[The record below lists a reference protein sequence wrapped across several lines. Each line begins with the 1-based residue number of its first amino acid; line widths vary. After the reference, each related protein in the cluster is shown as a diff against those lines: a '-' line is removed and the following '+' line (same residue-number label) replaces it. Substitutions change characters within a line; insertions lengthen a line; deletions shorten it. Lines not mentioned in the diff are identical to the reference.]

1 MKASLLLLL
10 ALGLPAFAADAP
22 VPAATPAKPKLK
34 VIPGKVIF
42 PTNPGEMRRPWGE
55 LISID
60 PATRTGKFRNEGDD
74 KVMSFTIL
82 PYAELLHHATNGDV
96 QDFRVGERAIFRLHE
111 DDKGEWTW
119 LSYIQDEMNMMNG
132 HKEFY
137 HVTSVDPAKGTIT
150 CDWPTS
156 DGALMRE
163 KGLILETTL
172 ETHFWKNAEPAKLSD
187 IKAGDQ
193 LRERSHGAGE
203 GKRRIAWDI
212 FLDQASLDAFQ
223 AKQKLVHSDRIKT
236 QGAPGYV
243 DQTSATS
250 VSLTMFPEGSEI
262 TKDLK
267 AGQKVKVAPAGVD
280 RNSTATAV
288 SATVAEAKTVGRY
301 LTLTLTMSSG
311 GAPFQVAGVAR
322 LWRE

>member
-1 MKASLLLLL
+1 MKTVLLLL

-34 VIPGKVIF
+34 IIPGQVIF

-60 PATRTGKFRNEGDD
+60 PATRTGTFRNEGDD
-74 KVMSFTIL
+74 KVMSFTML
-82 PYAELLHHATNGDV
+82 PYAELLHHATLGDI
-96 QDFRVGERAIFRLHE
+96 QDFRVGERVIFRLHE

-150 CDWPTS
+150 CDWFTA
-156 DGALMRE
+156 DHALQRE
-163 KGLILETTL
+163 KDLVIETTA
-172 ETHFWKNAEPAKLSD
+172 ETKYWKDGKPAQFSD
-187 IKAGDQ
+187 IKAGDD
-193 LRERSHGAGE
+193 LREQSHGTGAG
-203 GKRRIAWDI
+203 KHRVAWNI

-223 AKQKLVHSDRIKT
+223 AKQKIVHAERIKT

-243 DQTSATS
+243 DQASGTSL
-250 VSLTMFPEGSEI
+250 SLTMFPEGSDLI
-262 TKDLK
+262 KDLK
-267 AGQKVKVAPAGVD
+267 AGQTVKVAPAGVD
-280 RNSTATAV
+280 RNPTAKPVA
-288 SATVAEAKTVGRY
+288 ATVTEAKTVGRY
-301 LTLTLTMSSG
+301 LKLTLTLDSAGT
-311 GAPFQVAGVAR
+311 PFQVAGLAR

>member
-1 MKASLLLLL
+1 MKTSLLLLL

-34 VIPGKVIF
+34 IIPGKVIF

-60 PATRTGKFRNEGDD
+60 PVTRTGKFRNEGDD
-74 KVMSFTIL
+74 QVMSFTIL
-82 PYAELLHHATNGDV
+82 PYAELLHHATLGDI
-96 QDFRVGERAIFRLHE
+96 QDFLPGERAIFRLHE

-137 HVTSVDPAKGTIT
+137 HVTAVDPAKGTIT
-150 CDWPTS
+150 ADWPTA

-163 KGLILETTL
+163 KGLVLETTP
-172 ETHFWKNAEPAKLSD
+172 ETHIWKNAEPAKFSD
-187 IKAGDQ
+187 IKVGDL
-193 LRERSHGAGE
+193 LRERSHGAGA
-203 GKRRIAWDI
+203 GKRRIAWDLFI
-212 FLDQASLDAFQ
+212 DQASLDAFQ
-223 AKQKLVHSDRIKT
+223 AKQKIVHADRIKT

-243 DQTSATS
+243 DQTSGTGL
-250 VSLTMFPEGSEI
+250 SLTMFPEGSDLI
-262 TKDLK
+262 KDLK
-267 AGQKVKVAPAGVD
+267 AGGKVKVAPAGVD
-280 RNSTATAV
+280 RSATAKAV
-288 SATVAEAKTVGRY
+288 AATVTEAKTVGRY
-301 LTLTLTMSSG
+301 LTLALTLDAG
-311 GAPFQVAGVAR
+311 GAPFQVAGLAR

>member
-1 MKASLLLLL
+1 MKPLLLLLL
-10 ALGLPAFAADAP
+10 ALSLPALAADAP

-34 VIPGKVIF
+34 IIPGKVIF
-42 PTNPGEMRRPWGE
+42 PTNAGEMRRPWGE

-82 PYAELLHHATNGDV
+82 PYAELLHHASLGDV
-96 QDFRVGERAIFRLHE
+96 EDFRVGERAIFRLHE
-111 DDKGEWTW
+111 DDEGEWTW

-137 HVTSVDPAKGTIT
+137 HVTSVNPAKGTIT
-150 CDWPTS
+150 CDWPTA

-163 KGLILETTL
+163 KGLILETTP
-172 ETHFWKNAEPAKLSD
+172 ETHFWKNAEPAKFGD
-187 IKAGDQ
+187 IKEGDL
-193 LRERSHGAGE
+193 LRERSHGAGA

-223 AKQKLVHSDRIKT
+223 AKQKAVHADRIKT

-243 DQTSATS
+243 DQASGTS
-250 VSLTMFPEGSEI
+250 VSLTIFPEGSEL

-267 AGQKVKVAPAGVD
+267 AGQTVKVAPAGVD
-280 RNSTATAV
+280 RNATAKALA
-288 SATVAEAKTVGRY
+288 ATVTEAKTVGRY
-301 LTLTLTMSSG
+301 LTLILTLDDAGT
-311 GAPFQVAGVAR
+311 PFQVGGLAR
-322 LWRE
+322 LWKE